1 MVKDPVYEQA
11 KDVKKRHT
19 SLLMV
24 LENVV
29 GVGVSKKLDQDSNQG
44 RWVIVVYVKN
54 KLPPDQID
62 ADNMIP
68 SQIEGVLTDVVEIGQ
83 PIPYE
88 TQD

>member
-1 MVKDPVYEQA
+1 MVKDPGYEQA

-19 SLLMV
+19 SLLML

-29 GVGVSKKLDQDSNQG
+29 GVGVSKKLDQDSNQS

-68 SQIEGVLTDVVEIGQ
+68 STIEGVLTDVVEIGQ